1 MVHDM
6 RRGLDFDDTVDPDD
20 VLPEGYDE
28 CGGPTHFI
36 EIGYAK
42 RLEAD
47 NARLR
52 AALEAV
58 EWIEDCCRIGQYCPW
73 CRRHRA
79 SGHTPDCLRQAA
91 LGEEPSDGQ

>member
-1 MVHDM
+1 MARIRD
-6 RRGLDFDDTVDPDD
+6 LDRPVAPA
-20 VLPEGYDE
+20 V
-28 CGGPTHFI
+28 
-36 EIGYAK
+36 
-42 RLEAD
+42 AD
-47 NARLR
+47 AISAVCDRDRQLRAENTRLR